1 MNNLDWL
8 RQALPFL
15 IPILIVQLGLMAYC
29 LVDLY
34 KRGHTRNGPK
44 WMWAM
49 IIILGELIGPIIYLL
64 LGREE

>member
-8 RQALPFL
+8 QQALPFL
-15 IPILIVQLGLMAYC
+15 IPILIVQLGLMVYC
-29 LVDLY
+29 LVDLF
-34 KRGHTRNGPK
+34 KRDHTRGVPK

-49 IIILGELIGPIIYLL
+49 IIILGELVGPIIYLL